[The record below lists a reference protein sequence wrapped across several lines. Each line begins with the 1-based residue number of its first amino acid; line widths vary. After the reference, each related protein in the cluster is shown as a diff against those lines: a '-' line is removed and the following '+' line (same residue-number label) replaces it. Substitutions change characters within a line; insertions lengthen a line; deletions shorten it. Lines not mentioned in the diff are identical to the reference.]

1 LPVFST
7 PKQRTSSL
15 RIAAM
20 TICLGFSRPAVF
32 SRATSAATAGLK
44 RMAARAGMYRAERR
58 TALPIL
64 EIRVGRS
71 TDVPER

>member
-1 LPVFST
+1 
-7 PKQRTSSL
+7 
-15 RIAAM
+15 
-20 TICLGFSRPAVF
+20 LGFSRPAAF